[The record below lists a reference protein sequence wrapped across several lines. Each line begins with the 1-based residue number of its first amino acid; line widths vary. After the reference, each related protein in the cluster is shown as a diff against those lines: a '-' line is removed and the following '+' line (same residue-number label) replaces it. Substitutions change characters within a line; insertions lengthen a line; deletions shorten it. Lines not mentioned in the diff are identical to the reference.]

1 MQLIRRF
8 IAGGAALLCAG
19 AALGCDVALSTPGI
33 LKLSSD
39 GATLSSANGGVAT
52 VVVISNLSLLSP
64 TTITLSNIRLDAT
77 PAGFAAPVSYSGS
90 YSAGWLL
97 TGTNGTIAPQ
107 ASFNVPAVLNLA
119 VTLTLDNTVTSTG
132 GFRQGAYSTKTTI
145 TCS

>member
-1 MQLIRRF
+1 MQLIGRL
-8 IAGGAALLCAG
+8 GAAVAVVLSAG

-39 GATLSSANGGVAT
+39 GATLSSTNGGVAT
-52 VVVISNLSLLSP
+52 VVVVSNLNLLSP

-90 YSAGWLL
+90 YAATWLL
-97 TGTNGTIAPQ
+97 TGASGTIAPQ
-107 ASFNVPAVLNLA
+107 ASFDVPAVLNLA
-119 VTLTLDNTVTSTG
+119 VTLTLHNTVTSSG
-132 GFRQGAYSTKTTI
+132 GFKQGAYSTKTTI

>member
-1 MQLIRRF
+1 MQLKRLL
-8 IAGGAALLCAG
+8 IAAMLTLPANAALT
-19 AALGCDVALSTPGI
+19 CDVALNTPGI

-39 GATLSSANGGVAT
+39 GATLSSANGGGVPM
-52 VVVISNLSLLSP
+52 VVVISSLNFLSP

-90 YSAGWLL
+90 YSASWLL
-97 TGTNGTIAPQ
+97 TGTSGTIAPQ

-119 VTLTLDNTVTSTG
+119 VTLTLNNTVTSTG
-132 GFRQGAYSTKTTI
+132 GFKQGPYSTKTTI